1 MPVTPTVFERPIDQ
15 HLYDVLI
22 EAHTQDGNV
31 AEKISEAA
39 ALIADGADVNAKAVT
54 SAVPDG
60 FMLGCVLSE
69 LDYDNP
75 ARLAVIDLFFAN
87 GFDPDKGDDLNGGQ
101 ALAFL
106 VNYSESDPDGTVL
119 ECVKTLL
126 RKGCNPFVEV
136 QLHES
141 DVEVFDA
148 FRWALDELG
157 DVLMC
162 DRYRPSL
169 DAYVPICWC
178 LQKFQVGDDF
188 ESVEQVTEAVGLAVD
203 EIRLKGANFELTQ
216 TEKAGEWKYRQR
228 IKRLEPFDSG
238 IQLRCGQKTL
248 FIDPAWGV
256 FTDTNLPMEWDEQL
270 SEPLNIPVKGKII
283 GIDEEFERGS
293 LLISIRFDN
302 QTLVINDFENT
313 VTLQQSTEI
322 LKRTD

>member
-1 MPVTPTVFERPIDQ
+1 MPVTPTVFERAIDQ
-15 HLYDVLI
+15 RLYDVLI
-22 EAHTQDGNV
+22 EAHTLDGNV

-60 FMLGCVLSE
+60 FMLGCILSE
-69 LDYDNP
+69 LDYDNR
-75 ARLAVIDLFFAN
+75 ARLGVIDLFFAN
-87 GFDPDKGDDLNGGQ
+87 GFDADKGDDLNGGQ

-136 QLHES
+136 KLHES
-141 DVEVFDA
+141 DVEEFDA

-162 DRYRPSL
+162 DHYRPSL
-169 DAYVPICWC
+169 DAYVPISWC
-178 LQKFQVGDDF
+178 LQKFQNGDDF
-188 ESVEQVTEAVGLAVD
+188 ESVGRVSDAVGLSVD
-203 EIRLKGANFELTQ
+203 EIRLKGADFELKP
-216 TEKAGEWKYRQR
+216 TEKTGKWKYQQR

-238 IQLRCGQKTL
+238 ILLRCGRRTL
-248 FIDPAWGV
+248 FVDPAWGV
-256 FTDTNLPMEWDEQL
+256 FTDTNLPKEWNEQL
-270 SEPLNIPVKGKII
+270 SEPLNIPVRGKII

-293 LLISIRFDN
+293 LLISVRFEN
-302 QTLVINDFENT
+302 QKLVINDFENT
-313 VTLQQSTEI
+313 VTLQRSDEISERTE
-322 LKRTD
+322 

>member
-15 HLYDVLI
+15 RLYDVLT

-87 GFDPDKGDDLNGGQ
+87 GFDADKGDDLNGGQ

-136 QLHES
+136 KLHES
-141 DVEVFDA
+141 DVEEFDA
-148 FRWALDELG
+148 FQWALDELG

-162 DRYRPSL
+162 DHYRPSL

-178 LQKFQVGDDF
+178 LQKFQNGDDY
-188 ESVEQVTEAVGLAVD
+188 ESVGRVSDSIGLTVD
-203 EIRLKGANFELTQ
+203 EIRLKGANFELVL

-238 IQLRCGQKTL
+238 IQLRCGQRTL
-248 FIDPAWGV
+248 FVDPAWGV

-293 LLISIRFDN
+293 LLISIRFEN